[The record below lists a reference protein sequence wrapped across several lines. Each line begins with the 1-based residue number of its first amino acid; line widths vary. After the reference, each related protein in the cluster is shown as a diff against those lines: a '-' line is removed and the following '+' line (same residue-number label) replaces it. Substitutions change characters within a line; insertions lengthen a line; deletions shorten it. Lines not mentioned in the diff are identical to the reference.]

1 MSSKGRK
8 LTLQLYVLRSSTQ
21 PKAQQRE
28 SQNPQ
33 GAGGNSSRE
42 LSSKPWSIKWKN
54 DKLCCLEIKDTFIN
68 DDIRKCIE
76 RKPIGF
82 LENIWDTYI

>member
-1 MSSKGRK
+1 MLSKGRK
-8 LTLQLYVLRSSTQ
+8 LTLQLYVLKSSTQ

-42 LSSKPWSIKWKN
+42 FSSKP
-54 DKLCCLEIKDTFIN
+54 
-68 DDIRKCIE
+68 
-76 RKPIGF
+76 
-82 LENIWDTYI
+82 